1 MMKRMGGVLE
11 GLILLA
17 IGLYAGWLVLG
28 DDYWRFLNPKFK
40 WLTGLTAAMF
50 LVTGSVA
57 IWNPNGRARLSRS
70 LIFLV
75 FVSFLGIELYAR
87 EPRDAQSK
95 ASPRPGSAVQEP
107 PRVTVGG
114 IEYIRINTAEL
125 FVQCEKKE
133 PGLQGERFVT
143 MGIVHRNEDLDRAG
157 QFVVVRIVVTCCLAD
172 AVGVGLRVRSR
183 GWEDL
188 QDGQWV
194 EVYGT
199 LEPLDDPSPEAR
211 LKVEGMRLTAVSRFC
226 EFVPTRIEAVSEPDV
241 PFIFEIRDGEPY
253 AY

>member
-1 MMKRMGGVLE
+1 MLNRLGGVLE

-17 IGLYAGWLVLG
+17 IGFYAGWLVLG

-57 IWNPNGRARLSRS
+57 VWNPNARARLSRS
-70 LIFLV
+70 VIFLV
-75 FVSFLGIELYAR
+75 FVSFLGIELVIR
-87 EPRDAQSK
+87 EPRDAG
-95 ASPRPGSAVQEP
+95 PGTPSRSRNAVQGP
-107 PRVTVGG
+107 PRVTMDGF
-114 IEYIRINTAEL
+114 EYIRINTAEL
-125 FVQCEKKE
+125 FVKCENKE
-133 PGLQGERFVT
+133 PGLQGERFAT
-143 MGIVHRNEDLDRAG
+143 TGMVHRNEDLDRIG
-157 QFVVVRIVVTCCLAD
+157 QFVVVRVVVTCCLAD
-172 AVGVGLRVRSR
+172 AVGVGLRVRGR
-183 GWEDL
+183 GWEEL

-199 LEPLDDPSPEAR
+199 VEPLEDPSPETR
-211 LKVEGMRLTAVSRFC
+211 PRVDGMRLTAVSRFC
-226 EFVPTRIEAVSEPDV
+226 ELIPTRIEAVSEPDI